1 MSQAIPLRQL
11 STPPTNV
18 AIPTIPFTCLKG
30 LHENCMRHWW
40 GTTMRGDKDPET
52 EKISYLKGNSRPKG
66 TRTPCS
72 HTTRSNARA
81 GGTAPVTEPC
91 TRSGALHP
99 IRKGALPTDRVQ
111 HPNTQEQTRNWQN
124 EPPLAHSV
132 PERTKQPR
140 PRPTGI
146 GDEAGA
152 GSAEKRGDAYSL
164 TPPAVRPE
172 TMYFCRYWNSRITG
186 MAAMTE
192 PAAKML
198 HGAVRSSDAHMYMP
212 TARVNWL

>member
-1 MSQAIPLRQL
+1 MELRATL
-11 STPPTNV
+11 LGNHARNV
-18 AIPTIPFTCLKG
+18 
-30 LHENCMRHWW
+30 R
-40 GTTMRGDKDPET
+40 
-52 EKISYLKGNSRPKG
+52 
-66 TRTPCS
+66 
-72 HTTRSNARA
+72 NARNA
-81 GGTAPVTEPC
+81 RNVRARARARARARWIHIRTSTGRPTHTARPTHTE
-91 TRSGALHP
+91 R
-99 IRKGALPTDRVQ
+99 PTHTAR
-111 HPNTQEQTRNWQN
+111 
-124 EPPLAHSV
+124 AH
-132 PERTKQPR
+132 KQPR

-146 GDEAGA
+146 WDEAGA
-152 GSAEKRGDAYSL
+152 RSEIKRGSAHSL